1 MLRFFGRGSAFRE
14 DQNCAYFVQDHRLIL
29 MDCAMYGFHEVKK
42 TGLLGFGEEIREITI
57 LVTHTHGDHIGGIP
71 MLIHYAFYVLHVP
84 VTVIAPSEE
93 VREDLKYLIERL
105 EGCAPA
111 GYRLFSAEELMKAVD
126 CADGVDDSDP
136 ELPACPWLVRP
147 ILTQHAP
154 ELSGRCFGYQ
164 LTLDGKNVIYT
175 GDSNTLE
182 PFLPYLTEG
191 SVLYTETASMESPVH
206 FPVKKLLE
214 LETYFK
220 EKNIQVYLMHLDDEE
235 AIMKQVEGTG
245 FLPAPL
251 AGDEKQGE
259 KDMQDNNMQEKD
271 VQESGKIL
279 TNIFDISDK
288 LYREMCSNKEND
300 HATLFAYLT
309 ELGRTMTDSDRA
321 SFWKWDRRKKQLW
334 TTSATGVDRIVIPDN
349 TGLVGKALMEKRVV
363 VTNDPYN
370 DPNFNSA
377 VDKKTGYVTKSVLVM
392 PVANI
397 YGDFIGA
404 FQIIN
409 KNGDGGFDE
418 VEDVRKL
425 SLAALIC
432 GIALESETFLEDSH
446 HDKLTKQKNR
456 MGFYSDFA
464 RKYSKL
470 LEAGRPISMY
480 ISDIDKFKRVND
492 TYGHNAGD
500 VVLSTVAETMA
511 AACTENDC
519 VYRWGGEEFIMIMTD
534 TTLEQCIEKA
544 EKIRET
550 IQQTP
555 CDAEGTII
563 NVTMS
568 FGCRQFD
575 KEMSIEDNISIADGF
590 LYIAKESGRNR
601 VIYKEPEA

>member
-1 MLRFFGRGSAFRE
+1 MDGVLHSGR
-14 DQNCAYFVQDHRLIL
+14 
-29 MDCAMYGFHEVKK
+29 
-42 TGLLGFGEEIREITI
+42 EIREITI
-57 LVTHTHGDHIGGIP
+57 LVTHTHGDHTGGIP

-93 VREDLKYLIERL
+93 VREDLKYLLERL

-126 CADGVDDSDP
+126 RADGVDDSDP

-392 PVANI
+392 PVA
-397 YGDFIGA
+397 
-404 FQIIN
+404 
-409 KNGDGGFDE
+409 K
-418 VEDVRKL
+418 